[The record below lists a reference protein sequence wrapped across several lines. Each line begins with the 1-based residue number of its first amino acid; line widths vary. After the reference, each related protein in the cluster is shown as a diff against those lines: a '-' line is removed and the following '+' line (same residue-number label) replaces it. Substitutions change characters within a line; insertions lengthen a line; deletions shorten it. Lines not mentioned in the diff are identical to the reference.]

1 LFNVFKTIFP
11 KYEAISSGYL
21 NLVIIFI
28 NKNHVYLMIR
38 YAYKQLANV
47 DAVNR
52 KGTHTQ

>member
-1 LFNVFKTIFP
+1 LFNVLKTIFP

-38 YAYKQLANV
+38 YAYTEAIS
-47 DAVNR
+47 
-52 KGTHTQ
+52 